1 MDRNVLSDRKALE
14 ARMRERFEKAM
25 EATLQAVEQAP
36 DGQWI
41 AGSEWQVREAF
52 DKLTAEC
59 FREAMQGR
67 IDAQASAKQA
77 SFSPGAKPASGVA
90 QQRRSRGTGADRR
103 R

>member
-1 MDRNVLSDRKALE
+1 MDRNVLKT
-14 ARMRERFEKAM
+14 RMREHFEKAM
-25 EATLQAVEQAP
+25 EATLQAVERAP

-52 DKLTAEC
+52 ERLTAEC
-59 FREAMQGR
+59 FREAMQER

-77 SFSPGAKPASGVA
+77 SFSPGGKPGSGAA
-90 QQRRSRGTGADRR
+90 QQGRSRGSGTHRR